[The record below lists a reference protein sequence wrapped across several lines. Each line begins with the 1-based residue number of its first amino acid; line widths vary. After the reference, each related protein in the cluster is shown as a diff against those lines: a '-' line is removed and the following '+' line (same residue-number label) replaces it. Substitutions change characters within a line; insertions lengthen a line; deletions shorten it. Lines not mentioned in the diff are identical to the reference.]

1 MIQIEEAVLSQL
13 MLHRVAANDG
23 RSTLSEALFE
33 STDETEDAVLKK
45 LFLKPFM
52 SHATTFEFSHGVN
65 LEYNVLF
72 NLAKNIYE
80 GGDFAENSKNIAQH
94 LIETSKHPNIKDGDL
109 FIARFLDIQLGNKHF
124 EGLGIYKFEDKESF
138 IETKLGDKQ
147 MDLQFRKG
155 LGSKKP
161 DKACLILFTN
171 EPYTLLIIDSN
182 SNETDYWQNE
192 FIKHKSKNDFVNN
205 TTDFLTLAKNFITDQ
220 IPNEYEVN
228 KTDQLNFLN
237 RSVEYFKSHETFDK
251 EEFETEVFGDEKVIQ
266 SFRNFDETWRQEH
279 EIELSDNFEISAQAV
294 KKQARVF
301 KSILKLDKNFHIY
314 IHGDRE
320 LIEQGVEK
328 DGRKY
333 YKIYYDNES

>member
-1 MIQIEEAVLSQL
+1 MVVHKISTTENKSVLS
-13 MLHRVAANDG
+13 D
-23 RSTLSEALFE
+23 ALYE
-33 STDETEDAVLKK
+33 SADETEDSVLKK
-45 LFLKPFM
+45 LFLKPFQAHV
-52 SHATTFEFSHGVN
+52 STYEFAHN
-65 LEYNVLF
+65 IKLDYNVLF
-72 NLAKNIYE
+72 GLSKKIIEEA
-80 GGDFAENSKNIAQH
+80 DFIALSQNIAEH
-94 LIETSKHPNIKDGDL
+94 LIECSKHPNIKDGELFVVKFEDL
-109 FIARFLDIQLGNKHF
+109 LLSNKHYQA
-124 EGLGIYKFEDKESF
+124 LGIYKFEEKETY
-138 IETKLGDKQ
+138 IETKQANKQ

-155 LGSKKP
+155 LGNKKP
-161 DKACLILFTN
+161 DKACLIIFTE

-192 FIKHKSKNDFVNN
+192 FIKHKPKNDNINN
-205 TTDFLTLAKNFITDQ
+205 TTDFLTLAKNFITEQ

-228 KTDQLNFLN
+228 KTDQLNLLN

-251 EEFETEVFGDEKVIQ
+251 EEFEQEVFEDKSIIK

-279 EIELSDNFEISAQAV
+279 ELDISDNFEISAQAV

-314 IHGDRE
+314 IHGDRD
-320 LIEQGVEK
+320 LIEHGVEK